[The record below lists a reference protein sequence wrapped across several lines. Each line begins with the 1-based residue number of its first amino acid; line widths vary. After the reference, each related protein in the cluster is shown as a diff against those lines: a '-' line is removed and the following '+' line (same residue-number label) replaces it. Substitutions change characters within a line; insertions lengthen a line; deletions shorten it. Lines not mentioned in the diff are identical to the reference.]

1 MLGMRRRAAHASL
14 VLRRS
19 LDSMLQ
25 TGGTRDAAQVAFF
38 LVLSFPALLLLVVW
52 AFSTLLGDD
61 SVRASI
67 VDAIVSIL
75 PLEEGAARSD
85 VEQLLDEVAAGAGA
99 LGWIGVL
106 TLIYSSSGAIG
117 GLRHAVNEAW
127 GEHETRPFVP
137 AKALDVGLTL
147 VVAPLSI
154 VALGLTLSGSLA
166 DTIGDHPWIVG
177 AGQFAVTR
185 VLPLAIFFGLLVL
198 LFRILPEEPG
208 GLRAAWPGALVAL
221 GGLAVRFGLTLW
233 FSVFG
238 DASAVYGTIGALLA
252 AVLSAYLVAI
262 AIVFGAHVSSQV
274 ARLPDAAAMDR
285 AVEQASG
292 GRTLGELVRGLFVR
306 EPR

>member
-1 MLGMRRRAAHASL
+1 MRRRAAYVWL
-14 VLRRS
+14 VQRRS

-25 TGGTRDAAQVAFF
+25 SGGTRDAAQVAFF

-61 SVRASI
+61 SVRESI
-67 VDAIVSIL
+67 VDGIVSVL

-99 LGWIGVL
+99 LGWISVL
-106 TLIYSSSGAIG
+106 TLLYSSSGAIG

-127 GEHETRPFVP
+127 GKRETRPFVP

-147 VVAPLSI
+147 VVAPLGI

-166 DTIGDHPWIVG
+166 NTIGDHPWIV
-177 AGQFAVTR
+177 AAAQFAVTR
-185 VLPLAIFFGLLVL
+185 VLPFAILFGLLVL
-198 LFRILPEEPG
+198 LLRVLPEAPA
-208 GLRAAWPGALVAL
+208 GLRAAWPGALVGLVGA
-221 GGLAVRFGLTLW
+221 LAVRFGLGLW

-252 AVLSAYLVAI
+252 VVLSVYFVAI
-262 AIVFGAHVSSQV
+262 AIVFGAHVSAQV
-274 ARLPDAAAMDR
+274 ARLPDTAAMDR
-285 AVEQASG
+285 ALEQENG
-292 GRTLGELVRGLFVR
+292 GSSLGALVRGLFVR
-306 EPR
+306 KPG

>member
-1 MLGMRRRAAHASL
+1 MRRRAAYVWL
-14 VLRRS
+14 VQRRS

-61 SVRASI
+61 SVRESI
-67 VDAIVSIL
+67 VDGIVSVL

-99 LGWIGVL
+99 LGWISVL
-106 TLIYSSSGAIG
+106 TLLYSSSGAIG
-117 GLRHAVNEAW
+117 GLRHVVNEAW
-127 GEHETRPFVP
+127 GERETRPFVP

-147 VVAPLSI
+147 VVAPLGI

-166 DTIGDHPWIVG
+166 NTIGDNPWIV
-177 AGQFAVTR
+177 AAAQFAVTR
-185 VLPLAIFFGLLVL
+185 VLPFAILFGLLVL
-198 LFRILPEEPG
+198 LLRVLPEAPA
-208 GLRAAWPGALVAL
+208 GLRAAWPGALVGLVGA
-221 GGLAVRFGLTLW
+221 LAVRFGLGLW

-252 AVLSAYLVAI
+252 VVLSVYFVAI
-262 AIVFGAHVSSQV
+262 AIVFGAHVSAQV

-285 AVEQASG
+285 ALEQEHG
-292 GRTLGELVRGLFVR
+292 GTSLGALVRGLFVR
-306 EPR
+306 KPG

>member
-1 MLGMRRRAAHASL
+1 MRRRAAYAWL
-14 VLRRS
+14 VQRHS
-19 LDSMLQ
+19 LDSMVE

-52 AFSTLLGDD
+52 TFSALLGDD
-61 SVRASI
+61 SVRETI
-67 VDAIVSIL
+67 VDAIVSVL

-85 VEQLLDEVAAGAGA
+85 VAQLLDEVAAGAGA

-127 GEHETRPFVP
+127 GVSETRPFVP

-147 VVAPLSI
+147 LVAPLAI

-177 AGQFAVTR
+177 AAQFAVTR
-185 VLPLAIFFGLLVL
+185 LLPLAILFGLLVL
-198 LFRILPEEPG
+198 LFRVLPEVPG

-221 GGLAVRFGLTLW
+221 VGALAVQFGLKLW

-252 AVLSAYLVAI
+252 AVLSAYFVAI
-262 AIVFGAHVSSQV
+262 AIVFGAHVSAQV
-274 ARLPDAAAMDR
+274 ARLPDTAAIDSAL
-285 AVEQASG
+285 EQGSG
-292 GRTLGELVRGLFVR
+292 GRSLGELVRGLFVR
-306 EPR
+306 RAR